1 MFEYEIGGNERKV
14 DTSEAIVDISF
25 NKTLFV
31 QKLTDNE
38 PLKPEKVEG
47 LKTVEDVFEHYK
59 PNVNIEFEDQTG
71 ASINENISF
80 RNLGDFSVKNMVN
93 QSDYLSNINVEKE
106 LSSSVIKQL
115 KSNKTLKTTLENE
128 ETKAA
133 FLNVL
138 KTFIEELEKNK

>member
-14 DTSEAIVDISF
+14 ETSEAIVDISF

-59 PNVNIEFEDQTG
+59 PNVHIEFEDQEG
-71 ASINENISF
+71 SSKHENLAF
-80 RNLGDFSVKNMVN
+80 KNLGDFSVKNMIN
-93 QSDYLSNINVEKE
+93 QSDYLSNVSIEKDM
-106 LSSSVIKQL
+106 SASVIKQL
-115 KSNKTLKTTLENE
+115 KSNKTLKTTLENN
-128 ETKAA
+128 ETKEA
-133 FLNVL
+133 FINVL
-138 KTFIEELEKNK
+138 KSFIEELEANK

>member
-14 DTSEAIVDISF
+14 ETSEAIVDISF

-71 ASINENISF
+71 ASVNETISF
-80 RNLGDFSVKNMVN
+80 RNLSDFSVKNMVN
-93 QSDYLSNINVEKE
+93 QSDYLSNVNVEKE

>member
-71 ASINENISF
+71 ASVNENISF
-80 RNLGDFSVKNMVN
+80 RNLSDFSVKNMVN
-93 QSDYLSNINVEKE
+93 QSDYLSNVNVEKE

-138 KTFIEELEKNK
+138 KMFIEELEKNK